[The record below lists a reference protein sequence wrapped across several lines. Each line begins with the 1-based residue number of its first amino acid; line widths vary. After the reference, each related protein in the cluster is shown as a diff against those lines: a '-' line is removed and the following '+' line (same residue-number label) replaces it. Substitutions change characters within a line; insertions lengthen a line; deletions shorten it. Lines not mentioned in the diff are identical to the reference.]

1 MKRKKIIEAYF
12 YVTKCA
18 NCKEDLPNFGYTFEH
33 TVYCPKCHFP
43 NTVLKDIEYT
53 FKEEAEEPILPPKYN
68 IIALTGKSGSGKD
81 TILKEF
87 TKNHFSRIFPVVQAT
102 TRPKRFPSESGYLFY
117 DNEEWDELKN
127 QEAFLESTVFNNWHY
142 GTLTFSLTLGS
153 DNWNIGIFSPAAIK
167 QLLINSKVDKL
178 KVFEV
183 CADAKTRM
191 ERNLNRENTP
201 NVSEICRRM
210 LADEEDFK
218 TLPSPLDI
226 RLLENN
232 KPEDIQNCVNVIL
245 RYTTGQERG
254 Q

>member
-1 MKRKKIIEAYF
+1 MTKKEIIGAYF
-12 YVTKCA
+12 YVTKCE
-18 NCKEDLPNFGYTFEH
+18 NCGEDLPNFGHTFEH
-33 TVYCPKCHFP
+33 GVYCPKCNFP
-43 NTVLKDIEYT
+43 NTVLKDIEYI
-53 FKEEAEEPILPPKYN
+53 FKEEEKEFIFPSKSN
-68 IIALTGKSGSGKD
+68 IIALIGKSGSGKS

-87 TKNHFSRIFPVVQAT
+87 TQHYFPGIFPIIQAT
-102 TRPKRFPSESGYLFY
+102 TRPRRFPSESGYLFY
-117 DNEEWDELKN
+117 NNEDWDELEK
-127 QEAFLESTVFNNWHY
+127 QGAFLESAVFNNWHY
-142 GTLTFSLTLGS
+142 GTLISSLVLGP

-191 ERNLNRENTP
+191 ERNLNREDTP

-218 TLPSPLDI
+218 ILPSPLDI

-232 KPEDIQNCVNVIL
+232 KPEDIQNCVNAIL
-245 RYTTGQERG
+245 KYTTGQERE
-254 Q
+254 